1 MKIREQIIKEQWI
14 NDYLDLYQ
22 YAKEIGDLD
31 WQQDI
36 LGKLQQLDILV
47 KEQIE
52 TLLTAQLWR
61 KFDEINTKLLEVYEK
76 MNNPF
81 ISYEVERLQDQAW
94 ELKQERVNVSQK
106 LRGISSVE

>member
-1 MKIREQIIKEQWI
+1 MRIRTKRIRI

-36 LGKLQQLDILV
+36 LSKLQNRDVLV
-47 KEQIE
+47 KEQVE
-52 TLLTAQLWR
+52 ALLTAQLWG
-61 KFDEINTKLLEVYEK
+61 KFDEINTKLLEIYGK
-76 MNNPF
+76 MNNTL
-81 ISYEVERLQDQAW
+81 ISYEFDRLQDQVW

-106 LRGISSVE
+106 LRGIE